1 MLRVSK
7 LTDYATVLLGH
18 LAQRPDALRS
28 ATELAEAAHLEL
40 PTVSKVLKLLGA
52 AGLVASQRGVAGGY
66 RLARPAVDITVAQIV
81 QAIDGPI
88 GMTECSAHVGQCS
101 HESHCAVRTPWQR
114 ISRAIERALA
124 DMTLADMLGGLPPV
138 PPPPSS
144 RTDLDGRIDIRLG

>member
-7 LTDYATVLLGH
+7 LTDYASVLLGH
-18 LAQRPDALRS
+18 LARQPGELRP
-28 ATELAEAAHLEL
+28 ATELAEMAHLEL
-40 PTVSKVLKLLGA
+40 PTVSKVLKLLGS
-52 AGLVASQRGVAGGY
+52 AGLVSSQRGVAGGY
-66 RLARPAVDITVAQIV
+66 RLARPATEITVAQVV

-88 GMTECSAHVGQCS
+88 GMTECSAHAGQCC

-124 DMTLADMLGGLPPV
+124 DMTLADMLGGPVSV

-144 RTDLDGRIDIRLG
+144 RTDVDGRIDIRLG